1 MYINIRFRRPFYW
14 LLIAILLLAILFII
28 RQDLFLDL
36 LNKISYEIKYFVRH
50 MLRRSIWRVLLWNT

>member
-14 LLIAILLLAILFII
+14 LLIAFLLLAALFFI

-36 LNKISYEIKYFVRH
+36 FNKISHEIKYF
-50 MLRRSIWRVLLWNT
+50 MQYMFRRSIWRVLLWNT